1 MPPSAPFAP
10 DPRAQDSGPPKL
22 PGLAAV
28 ATLGCKINSV
38 ESAAMAQDLARDQ
51 WQLVGAAEYAD
62 LYVINSCT
70 VTAEADRQTRQA
82 VRRALR
88 QNPLAQVVV
97 TGCYAQNQA
106 QECAAIPG
114 VSLVLGNDHK
124 RAVAKFARTLK
135 TPDSQKESRYG

>member
-1 MPPSAPFAP
+1 
-10 DPRAQDSGPPKL
+10 
-22 PGLAAV
+22 
-28 ATLGCKINSV
+28 
-38 ESAAMAQDLARDQ
+38 MAQDLARDQ

-70 VTAEADRQTRQA
+70 VTAEADRQTRPA

-106 QECAAIPG
+106 EECAAIPG

-124 RAVAKFARTLK
+124 RAVAKFVRTLT
-135 TPDSQKESRYG
+135 TPDSHEEAPVRVDRLTSLPGALLNGFDSRSSCLLYTSPSPRDKRQSRMPSSA